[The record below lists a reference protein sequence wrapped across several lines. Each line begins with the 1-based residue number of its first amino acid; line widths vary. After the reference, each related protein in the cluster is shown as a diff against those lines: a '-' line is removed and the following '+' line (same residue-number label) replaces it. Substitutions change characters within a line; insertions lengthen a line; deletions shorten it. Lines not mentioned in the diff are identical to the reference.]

1 MKRIFWAF
9 ALSAL
14 LLAVAGCEEEEFA
27 RPAVFGDIYC
37 TPSEPKI
44 GDTVTFTVVMHD
56 PGNRIYHADYVWSC
70 NGNFS
75 KEEVRV
81 TAPDGSKTIKAAP
94 TFKWVFRKF
103 GTFTV
108 TMSARF
114 KYSMADENG
123 AMIGGASASGSVK
136 VKSK

>member
-1 MKRIFWAF
+1 MAF
-9 ALSAL
+9 ALTAL

-27 RPAVFGDIYC
+27 RPAVFGKIYC
-37 TPSEPKI
+37 TPSDPKV
-44 GDTVTFTVVMHD
+44 GDTVTFTVEMPD
-56 PGNRIYHADYVWSC
+56 AGNRIYHADYTWKCKDSF
-70 NGNFS
+70 N
-75 KEEVRV
+75 EEVRV
-81 TAPDGSKTIKAAP
+81 TAPNGSKTIKTAP
-94 TFKWVFRKF
+94 TFKWVFRDF

-114 KYSMADENG
+114 KYSMSDENG

>member
-1 MKRIFWAF
+1 MKRIILAF

-14 LLAVAGCEEEEFA
+14 LFALAGCEKEEFA
-27 RPAVFGDIYC
+27 SPAVFGKIYC
-37 TPSEPKI
+37 TPSDPKV
-44 GDTVTFTVVMHD
+44 GDTVTFTVEM
-56 PGNRIYHADYVWSC
+56 PYAGNRIYHADYTWKC
-70 NGNFS
+70 KDFF

-81 TAPDGSKTIKAAP
+81 TAPDGSKTIKTAP
-94 TFKWVFRKF
+94 TFKWVFRDF

-114 KYSMADENG
+114 KYSMSDENG

-136 VKSK
+136 VRSK